1 MFTANEFCCF
11 AKDNCCTKIHQFV
24 SNIADDTVG
33 SDTGSCI
40 RGTAFNGHNDFG
52 DICFFT
58 LQAGNFY
65 GHIPGDIGTFLDG
78 VGDTAKF
85 LNTDNFNMFA
95 CGRDLFIQAFNI
107 STFTAQADDQYSS
120 KIRAFAET
128 DQCVRDSFKIRRHL
142 AAALMM
148 RKCDTALYLSADG

>member
-33 SDTGSCI
+33 SDTEVVSE
-40 RGTAFNGHNDFG
+40 APHLM
-52 DICFFT
+52 DITTSEISVSSRCRPEISMAIFR
-58 LQAGNFY
+58 AISVPSGC
-65 GHIPGDIGTFLDG
+65 

-128 DQCVRDSFKIRRHL
+128 DQCVRNSFKIRRHL
-142 AAALMM
+142 AAA
-148 RKCDTALYLSADG
+148 